1 MSGVEAIT
9 IVQLI
14 GACID
19 ITKAVN
25 DIGRAA
31 KDAKGLPPKLKE
43 LFERLPAIIDLLNS
57 ARERA
62 EKDEISEESKESIK
76 PVLAHCK
83 ESLDALRIL
92 FWKACPEDGDNYG
105 KRLWKGTKTVFLGRD
120 SRLQKHMSDIMENL
134 NLLELKGIF
143 SIDNKLDD
151 LTETVQI
158 LAEEDTTVR
167 NAHSGSGNLNV
178 HEGPGNQ
185 YNIGGGSNNTFN
197 QNFGTHI
204 HEGHS
209 KIPLPEQCLRS
220 LAFPDM
226 EARSDINEKAEH
238 TCEWIFEH
246 EDYQTWMG
254 RGGLL
259 WIKGRAGTGKST
271 LMEAIRARSLPAR
284 EKSFEHLSPTR
295 RTLVVSF
302 FFNRRGEMLHQTAV
316 GLFRSLLH
324 QVLRCDDDLLS
335 QFTKDSGFADYHRT
349 KGEPGR
355 DKTWDWTESDL
366 RDLFRKYVK
375 KFIETN
381 DLRLYVDALDEGGE
395 QVARQLM
402 ALFESCRGEIGHEL
416 NICVSCRPYP
426 QRLSSYD
433 YCIEIVNQ
441 TQQDISR
448 FLEEYCSEWSDWSD
462 PQALQRVKKEILSRA
477 SGVFQWVIIVIGR
490 VVKLRDENLA
500 TILASIASLP
510 QDLNDLYHDMFKP
523 LRAENSSDRRA
534 ALRLFRWM
542 TFAKGRLSL
551 GELRYAAAIDADSPL
566 KFVNDCKHSAHWCE
580 DDDKM
585 LKRLQRL
592 SFGVVKLDGS
602 YVQFDHESVR
612 DYMLARGISS
622 FERDQ
627 ADPSLDNVVGKS
639 EAILSRVC
647 FRYLAAHDVLKRSE
661 EVLKAFESGR
671 PGWSRHS
678 QLDPEANPEL
688 QLGQYARSFC
698 WKHAYAAEA
707 EGRSL
712 KEIVKITNWPLFKCA
727 YAFSMIRDPG
737 INKDLTLL
745 HLAAHFG
752 ITSIFEEVLSRE
764 SKSDLN
770 PKDRWSRTPLWYA
783 SCRRHQAI
791 VKLLVNSGRVE
802 VNSTD
807 TKQRS
812 PFAIAVHEGHEEVIR
827 LLLES
832 QRVDMNS
839 YVFSDLKTPFA
850 IAVDKGYEGVLV
862 PLLKNAR
869 VDVNPRDYQQK
880 TPFATAVESG
890 DELMTRMLLG
900 CSRVDVN
907 TRNEIGSTPLL
918 TAMYKAHKRI
928 VRLLLESDR
937 VDVNL
942 PDPWGYTPLWT
953 ALYKTD
959 LDEDIVKLLLKIER
973 LNVNSR
979 HDGSETA
986 LAEAARCGAETSVRL
1001 LLKSER
1007 VDVNCQDDMLRTPLS
1022 LASGNG
1028 YQDTAKLLLLRSDID
1043 PNAWDLGRKTPLW
1056 HAAYEGHENITKMLL
1071 EDSRVRKWTKNNFG
1085 WTPLWAAVVRGHAQI
1100 VKLFWEGGFIDM
1112 NSRHYSDSGET
1123 LLELAASHSHAHILR
1138 LLIETG
1144 EIDLDMHDVSYYF
1157 GRAASDGGK
1166 ETVKALLGT
1175 DEVGKGKNK
1184 GVDIRIPE
1192 PP

>member
-31 KDAKGLPPKLKE
+31 KDATGLPPKLKE
-43 LFERLPAIIDLLNS
+43 LFERLPAINDLLNS

-62 EKDEISEESKESIK
+62 EKDEISAESRKSIK
-76 PVLAHCK
+76 P
-83 ESLDALRIL
+83 IL
-92 FWKACPEDGDNYG
+92 EHYSDNYG
-105 KRLWKGTKTVFLGRD
+105 ERLWKGTKTVFLGRD

-134 NLLELKGIF
+134 KILELKGIF
-143 SIDNKLDD
+143 SINNKLDD

-158 LAEEDTTVR
+158 LAEEDTTAR

-271 LMEAIRARSLPAR
+271 LMEAIRARSLPTR
-284 EKSFEHLSPTR
+284 QKSFEHLSTAR

-302 FFNRRGEMLHQTAV
+302 FSNRRGEMLHQTAI

-324 QVLRCDDDLLS
+324 QVLRCGDDLLS
-335 QFTKDSGFADYHRT
+335 QFTKDSGFAEHHRT

-355 DKTWDWTESDL
+355 DKSWDWTESDL
-366 RDLFRKYVK
+366 RELFRKYIK
-375 KFIETN
+375 KVTETSN
-381 DLRLYVDALDEGGE
+381 GPIQELSGERGHRL
-395 QVARQLM
+395 
-402 ALFESCRGEIGHEL
+402 S
-416 NICVSCRPYP
+416 ICVSCRPYP

-441 TQQDISR
+441 TQQDIAR

-462 PQALQRVKKEILSRA
+462 PQALPKVKKEILSRA
-477 SGVFQWVIIVIGR
+477 SGVFQWVIIVVGR
-490 VVKLRDENLA
+490 VVELRDENLA

-510 QDLNDLYHDMFKP
+510 QGLNDLYHDMFKP

-566 KFVNDCKHSAHWCE
+566 EFVKDCKHSAHWCE

-602 YVQFDHESVR
+602 HVQFDHESVR

-622 FERDQ
+622 LESTQTD
-627 ADPSLDNVVGKS
+627 ASLVNVVGRS

-647 FRYLAAHDVLKRSE
+647 FGYLATHDVLEHSE

-671 PGWSRHS
+671 SGWSRHS

-688 QLGQYARSFC
+688 QLGEYARDLC
-698 WKHAYAAEA
+698 WKHANAAEA
-707 EGRSL
+707 EGQSL
-712 KEIVKITNWPLFKCA
+712 RCILEITNWPL
-727 YAFSMIRDPG
+727 SR
-737 INKDLTLL
+737 
-745 HLAAHFG
+745 FG

-770 PKDRWSRTPLWYA
+770 PKDKWSRTPL
-783 SCRRHQAI
+783 C
-791 VKLLVNSGRVE
+791 GRVE
-802 VNSTD
+802 VNSPD
-807 TKQRS
+807 TKQKS

-827 LLLES
+827 LFLQS

-839 YVFSDLKTPFA
+839 YILPDLKTPFA
-850 IAVDKGYEGVLV
+850 IAVDKGYEDVLV

-869 VDVNPRDYQQK
+869 VNVNPRDYQQK
-880 TPFATAVESG
+880 TPFATAVGNG
-890 DELMTRMLLG
+890 DEVMTRMLLE
-900 CSRVDVN
+900 CPRVDVN
-907 TRNEIGSTPLL
+907 PRDESGSTPLF
-918 TAMYKAHKRI
+918 TAMYKAHKRV
-928 VRLLLESDR
+928 VRLLLECDR

-959 LDEDIVKLLLKIER
+959 IDEDIMKLLLKIER

-979 HDGSETA
+979 HDGGVTA
-986 LAEAARCGAETSVRL
+986 LAEAARCGVETSARL
-1001 LLKSER
+1001 LLESQR
-1007 VDVNCQDDMLRTPLS
+1007 VNLNCQDDMLRTPLS

-1028 YQDTAKLLLLRSDID
+1028 HQDTAILLLLRSDID
-1043 PNAWDLGRKTPLW
+1043 PNAVDLGHKTPLW
-1056 HAAYEGHENITKMLL
+1056 HAAYEGHENIAKMLL
-1071 EDSRVRKWTKNNFG
+1071 GDSRVHRWTKNNFG

-1100 VKLFWEGGFIDM
+1100 VKLFWEGGFIDV
-1112 NSRHYSDSGET
+1112 NSRDYSDSGET
-1123 LLELAASHSHAHILR
+1123 FLELAASHSHAHILR

-1144 EIDLDMHDVSYYF
+1144 EIDLDMHDVACYF
-1157 GRAASDGGK
+1157 GRAASDGGR
-1166 ETVKALLGT
+1166 ETVKALLET
-1175 DEVGKGKNK
+1175 EEVRTGKTK
-1184 GVDIRIPE
+1184 VSI
-1192 PP
+1192 